1 MARDFMPKSSALMP
15 YIVVN
20 RDAAVAGVFT
30 VDGEAGSV
38 DLTDK
43 YVQITDYNQRVG
55 SVEARITTV
64 EGDVRDIKTAI
75 SSINSSITS
84 INSSLGNKAAKGV
97 NSDITSLTAL
107 SGPLRLGGDAV
118 NAYDAITLRQL
129 QASSG
134 SSGGASL
141 NGVMNNFIGAVTW
154 FNGSRGVGLM
164 PAGHLPADG
173 QLLKRAD
180 HPDTWAAISAGV
192 LNSVSDAL
200 WLDSGVSNNP
210 AANRGMY
217 STGDGSTTFR
227 MPDLNGSQS
236 GSTPNLYLRG
246 TSSDLSSSIPAGT
259 TSDSAAPNITGSY
272 ILGGSTGA
280 ASVRDATVTGAFTRS
295 GSTKVAGLSYNTSNQ
310 SNDLSIDA
318 SKSSAVYG
326 RDGVGEIRPR
336 SAWGIWIIRVN
347 GSFVAANTSF
357 DVTTSDSS
365 VPSSGVITYGG
376 SVNSTYKVA
385 GADYS
390 KVSFRSKTVVG
401 SNTTA
406 AVGLVDTRT
415 STPVNKEWTF
425 PQDQGELAVIVE
437 SGTTASGSYVKYSDG
452 TMIAQLYT
460 HVQNIT
466 STTRPEGNATIEFM
480 EQIWT
485 FPVPFIS
492 PPSVSGSASV
502 WSDKNGSGTVR
513 VGTWVSAFN
522 QAIWNNQTS
531 VRVVALAPFQSVVY
545 FSRIAIGRW
554 K

>member
-43 YVQITDYNQRVG
+43 YVQIKDYNQRVG
-55 SVEARITTV
+55 SLEARVTTT
-64 EGDVRDIKTAI
+64 ENDIKDIKTTI
-75 SSINSSITS
+75 STINSSIGTINTS
-84 INSSLGNKAAKGV
+84 LSNKAAKGV

-134 SSGGASL
+134 GSGGASL
-141 NGVMNNFIGAVTW
+141 SGVMNNFIGAVEW
-154 FNGSRGVGLM
+154 FNGTRGVGLI

-180 HPDTWAAISAGV
+180 YPDVWAAISAGV
-192 LNSVSDAL
+192 LNSVTEAL
-200 WLDSGVSNNP
+200 WQDSGVSNNP

-246 TSSDLSSSIPAGT
+246 TGSSINDIPAGT
-259 TSDSAAPNITGSY
+259 TSDSAAPNITGNY

-295 GSTKVAGLSYNTSNQ
+295 GSTKVAGLSYNTNNQ
-310 SNDLSIDA
+310 SNDLSLDA

-326 RDGVGEIRPR
+326 RDNVGEIRPR
-336 SAWGIWIIRVN
+336 SAWGIWLIRVS

-357 DVTTSDSS
+357 DVITGDKTA
-365 VPSSGVITYGG
+365 PSSGVITYGG
-376 SVNSTYKVA
+376 SVNSTYQVA

-390 KVSFRSKTVVG
+390 KVTFKSKIVIG
-401 SNTTA
+401 GNTTA
-406 AVGLVDTRT
+406 AVGLVDSRT

-425 PQDQGELAVIVE
+425 PQDQGELSVIVE
-437 SGTTASGSYVKYSDG
+437 SGTTSTGSYVKYSDG
-452 TMIAQLYT
+452 TMIAHLYT
-460 HVQNIT
+460 PVQNIT

-480 EQIWT
+480 EQVWS

-502 WSDKNGSGTVR
+502 WSGKDGGGTVR

-522 QAIWNNQTS
+522 QANWNNQTS

>member
-134 SSGGASL
+134 GSGGASL
-141 NGVMNNFIGAVTW
+141 NGVMNNFIGAVSW

-280 ASVRDATVTGAFTRS
+280 ASVRDATITGAFTRS

-376 SVNSTYKVA
+376 SVNSTYKIA

-390 KVSFRSKTVVG
+390 KVSFRSKTVIG
-401 SNTTA
+401 GKTTA

-437 SGTTASGSYVKYSDG
+437 SGTNDNGSYVKYSDG
-452 TMIAQLYT
+452 TLICRLKTIDKA
-460 HVQNIT
+460 VT
-466 STTRPEGNATIEFM
+466 SSSRTEGSASFFTAVVL
-480 EQIWT
+480 WT
-485 FPVPFIS
+485 FPAAFIDTNYV
-492 PPSVSGSASV
+492 SVGSGFLLSGNGTSASV
-502 WSDKNGSGTVR
+502 FTSTVIS
-513 VGTWVSAFN
+513 VNSATDAYIRYSSFLQFAKITDGN
-522 QAIWNNQTS
+522 
-531 VRVVALAPFQSVVY
+531 V
-545 FSRIAIGRW
+545 IAIGRW